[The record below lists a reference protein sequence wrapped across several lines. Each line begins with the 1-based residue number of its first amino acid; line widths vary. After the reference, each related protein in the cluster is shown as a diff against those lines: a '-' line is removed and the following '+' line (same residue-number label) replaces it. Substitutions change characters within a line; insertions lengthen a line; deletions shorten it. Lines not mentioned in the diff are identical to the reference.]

1 MKLLELTLENF
12 KGVQKFTFTPNGDNC
27 KVYGANG
34 AGKTT
39 LADAYFWLLFG
50 KDSNNNTNFSVK
62 TNGTSGLDY
71 SVTGSFQLDNG
82 QTVTLSRTLKEK
94 WERKRGEAER
104 KLVGNTTDYQ
114 INGIPKKQKEYKEFV
129 DSLCNENI
137 FALLTNPDAFAGKL
151 HWSERRN
158 LLVNAFAKDVS
169 DNDVIANHSELSEL
183 GEELKRGLTI
193 LDLSAEVKTHRD
205 NINKRLKELPI
216 KKSTYNET
224 ITAIESAEGKYNE
237 AELNFLMGK
246 KAGFEEKLRM
256 ISTTEHISEIRARI
270 ANAKTRIA
278 EQQTLYLAQHN
289 SNNDDIN
296 SAIVKANKELIQ
308 LQGDIQDN
316 EYAISR
322 NQQKRKQL
330 IDRGKQ
336 LNTEHKTVKDSEY
349 SGDTVCPCCKQL
361 LPSEQVAEAKGL
373 FNKDKSRKIEEIW
386 NECQVIKS
394 EIKALDEDTAK
405 REALISSNTSQAT
418 ILKNKIDE
426 LKTQLVTVTPFEAT
440 EEYSLLTL
448 ELESLNTELDKARE
462 NDKEKINAVKAD
474 LQATEAEIEKQ
485 RQLKANETSL
495 EYNRQK
501 LEECDSE
508 QRRLSK
514 LLAGYDQKLELI
526 KQFTRLK
533 ATDIEDKINSKF
545 KLVKWK
551 LFKEQ
556 VNGGLEDCCEA
567 TVDGIAYNDGLN
579 NASKVN
585 AGLDIINVLSEIY
598 SKNVP
603 VWIDNAES
611 VTSYIDSQQQRIY
624 LYVLENH
631 STLKVDKE

>member
-12 KGVQKFTFTPNGDNC
+12 KGVQKFIFTPNGDNC

-50 KDSNNNTNFSVK
+50 KDSNNNANFSVK
-62 TNGTSGLDY
+62 TYGTSGLDY
-71 SVTGSFQLDNG
+71 SVTGSFQLDDG

-114 INGIPKKQKEYKEFV
+114 INGIPKKQKEYKELV

-158 LLVNAFAKDVS
+158 LLVNAFAKDIS

-183 GEELKRGLTI
+183 GEELKRGLTV
-193 LDLSAEVKTHRD
+193 LDLNAEVKTHRD

-216 KKSTYNET
+216 KKSAYNET
-224 ITAIESAEGKYNE
+224 ITALESAEGKYNE
-237 AELNFLMGK
+237 NELNFLMGK
-246 KAGFEEKLRM
+246 KAGFEDRLRM
-256 ISTTEHISEIRARI
+256 ISTTENISEIRVNI
-270 ANAKTRIA
+270 AKAKTQIA
-278 EQQTLYLAQHN
+278 EQQTLYFAQHN
-289 SNNDDIN
+289 AKNDDIN
-296 SAIVKANKELIQ
+296 SEIVKANKELIQ

-316 EYAISR
+316 ECAIDR

-336 LNTEHKTVKDSEY
+336 LNAKHKTVKDSEY
-349 SGDTVCPCCKQL
+349 NGDTVCPCCKQL
-361 LPSEQVAEAKGL
+361 LPSEQIAEAKGL

-386 NECQVIKS
+386 NECQVIKG
-394 EIKALDEDTAK
+394 EIKALDEDTVK
-405 REALISSNTSQAT
+405 RETVITNNTTMAT
-418 ILKNKIDE
+418 VLKNKIDE
-426 LKTQLVTVTPFEAT
+426 LKTQLVTVVPFEAT
-440 EEYSLLTL
+440 EEYSILALDV
-448 ELESLNTELDKARE
+448 ESLNTELDKARE
-462 NDKEKINAVKAD
+462 NSREEFNAVKAE

-485 RQLKANETSL
+485 RQLKANEASL
-495 EYNRQK
+495 EYNRKK
-501 LEECDSE
+501 LEECDEE
-508 QRRLSK
+508 QKRLSK

-533 ATDIEDKINSKF
+533 ATDIEDKINSQF

-585 AGLDIINVLSEIY
+585 AGLDIINVLSDIY

-611 VTSYIDSQQQRIY
+611 VTNYINTKQQRIY
-624 LYVLENH
+624 LYVSENH